1 MNCFNNNRPKLS
13 ASERI
18 KNKKSQTIFKANVID
33 FQKRNTF
40 GNGKCSNYSGTV
52 GFYNN
57 GKLRKTNNYETLKEI
72 NRGSALCVDG
82 TYKNCVNLEN
92 EDKSVIQKG
101 LNACSRSNKVKITS
115 GRDNIYTNFNGLS
128 LNPVSPGNFFSGFPS
143 MVSYYFGGTTNSE
156 LNNLAKGF
164 EISMTQTDPSK
175 STIVIDPS
183 NNLFGTDFCPT
194 DMTNLAQGPNKYLA
208 FSDVNTYVIAE
219 GYLYDKSGNPITCE
233 SEEESKPQLYDL
245 AVNGLFSL
253 MNVNCGYA
261 PPTIP
266 IVKRLPYKYFT
277 GIGFIFKTCCE
288 TGPNGEPNWWKI
300 YIRPL
305 LGFFKP
311 PQLLPESI
319 VVPNSTKIDEVYVR
333 MSYNTN
339 SQNLSGTTYT
349 QGGIYETGSLSSYF
363 PTDVDKNAAP
373 PYGGGIGFFKKQEL
387 NKLFSTSNLNI
398 TAMMGW
404 RGSWTSAS
412 KDPSKF
418 SKTELIVIQGA
429 GDPCKRDLSSGNS
442 TQQNYLVSYT
452 PINSGVRFNID
463 PQIYGSSSF
472 KIASNDNST
481 NSNVVPASSSGSSSS
496 SSNSTTSNVLASLTS
511 NEGLKVF
518 RAAKEA
524 FFNTTNWINN
534 ILYNDAYNLQSTTN
548 KYQAKY
554 DNGFDKDTSA
564 GQTNSDGD
572 IVSVDNTDKAYKSVK
587 LKLSYVEENNNK
599 YFKIREFKTQIE
611 TIDNHDVIN
620 IKNILTD
627 TKLLHPDVIDKFFK
641 QTNKNYL
648 AFVFNDDSSIKRL
661 GNLKILGSLTST
673 IRTNWV
679 TDTSKT
685 NSTFQI
691 TTYEQTING
700 GFGSVDSNKNLIVDG
715 INSEIY
721 IILHF
726 QNGN

>member
-18 KNKKSQTIFKANVID
+18 KNKKSKAIFKANVID

-128 LNPVSPGNFFSGFPS
+128 LTPVSSGNFFSGFPS
-143 MVSYYFGGTTNSE
+143 MVSYYFGGTTNTA
-156 LNNLAKGF
+156 LNQLAQGF

-175 STIVIDPS
+175 STIIIDPS

-194 DMTNLAQGPNKYLA
+194 DMTNPNKYLA
-208 FSDVNTYVIAE
+208 FADVNSYVVAE
-219 GYLYDKSGNPITCE
+219 GYIYDTDGNPVTCE
-233 SEEESKPQLYDL
+233 SSDDKKPQIYDL
-245 AVNGLFSL
+245 AITGLFSL
-253 MNVNCGYA
+253 MNVNNGYSGNKA
-261 PPTIP
+261 NL
-266 IVKRLPYKYFT
+266 VKELPYKYFT

-319 VVPNSTKIDEVYVR
+319 IVPNSTKIEEVYVR

-339 SQNLSGTTYT
+339 SQNLSGTRYT
-349 QGGIYETGSLSSYF
+349 QGGIYETGSLSQYSSQN
-363 PTDVDKNAAP
+363 VDKNAAP
-373 PYGGGIGFFKKQEL
+373 PYGGGIGFVKKEAL
-387 NKLFSTSNLNI
+387 INLFSSTNVSI
-398 TAMMGW
+398 IAMMGW
-404 RGSWTSAS
+404 RGAWTGQ
-412 KDPSKF
+412 DPSGF
-418 SKTELIVIQGA
+418 SKTELVVIQGA

-452 PINSGVRFNID
+452 PINSGIRFNID

-496 SSNSTTSNVLASLTS
+496 SSSSTTSNVLASLTS
-511 NEGLKVF
+511 NEGLRVF
-518 RAAKEA
+518 SEGNQA
-524 FFNTTNWINN
+524 FFKTTNWINN
-534 ILYNDAYNLQSTTN
+534 IIYNDAYNLQSDTN
-548 KYQAKY
+548 KYQAIY
-554 DNGFDKDTSA
+554 DNGFNKDTSA
-564 GQTNSDGD
+564 GQTDSDGD
-572 IVSVDNTDKAYKSVK
+572 VVRVDSTDKAYKSVK
-587 LKLSYVEENNNK
+587 LKLSYVEEHNNK
-599 YFKIREFKTQIE
+599 YFTRCGNRVE
-611 TIDNHDVIN
+611 
-620 IKNILTD
+620 IKNNNNNNVIDIKKFLTD
-627 TKLLHPDVIDKFFK
+627 TKLLHPDVIEKLLDP
-641 QTNKNYL
+641 TNTKYL
-648 AFVFNDDSSIKRL
+648 AFVFNDGSSIKRL
-661 GNLKILGSLTST
+661 GNLKIQGSLSST

-679 TDTSKT
+679 NDSSKT

-691 TTYEQTING
+691 TTYKDTIIE
-700 GFGSVDSNKNLIVDG
+700 GFGSVDSNKHLIVHD
-715 INSEIY
+715 IYSEIY
-721 IILHF
+721 IILLF

>member
-18 KNKKSQTIFKANVID
+18 KNKKSQAIFKANVID

-82 TYKNCVNLEN
+82 TYKNCVNLDN
-92 EDKSVIQKG
+92 EDRSVIQKG

-128 LNPVSPGNFFSGFPS
+128 LTPVSSGNFFSGFPS
-143 MVSYYFGGTTNSE
+143 MVSYYFGGTTNTA
-156 LNNLAKGF
+156 LNQLAQGF

-175 STIVIDPS
+175 STIIIDPS

-208 FSDVNTYVIAE
+208 FADVNSYVVAE
-219 GYLYDKSGNPITCE
+219 GYIYDTDGNLVTCE
-233 SEEESKPQLYDL
+233 SSDDKKPQIYDL
-245 AVNGLFSL
+245 AITGLFSL
-253 MNVNCGYA
+253 MNVKGGYSGDKA
-261 PPTIP
+261 NL
-266 IVKRLPYKYFT
+266 VKELPYKYFT

-319 VVPNSTKIDEVYVR
+319 IVPNSTKIEEVYVR

-339 SQNLSGTTYT
+339 SQNLSGTRYT
-349 QGGIYETGSLSSYF
+349 QGGIYETGSLSQYA
-363 PTDVDKNAAP
+363 PQNVDKNAAP
-373 PYGGGIGFFKKQEL
+373 PYGGGIGFVKKEAL
-387 NKLFSTSNLNI
+387 INLFSTTNVAI

-404 RGSWTSAS
+404 KGTWTGQ
-412 KDPSKF
+412 DPSGF

-429 GDPCKRDLSSGNS
+429 GDPCKRDLSSGNN

-452 PINSGVRFNID
+452 PVNSGIRFNID

-481 NSNVVPASSSGSSSS
+481 NTNVVSAATPSASNVISNTTDLYYLQSPFFTSSWLSTISPSSLSSYPANTNIATDTSSKYHYTVPYSNGKLQFPSSLGNGETIAISDSISEEYRWIALKMHISTSSPTHTITFRNSGALNIDPTNGIPIQDLLERNSDIFDAATISSIFATSYNHLGYVYAPRISSVSTTLNLIGNFKINNTASATSVLNWLQNSAPTTLSYDLLHNGSSS
-496 SSNSTTSNVLASLTS
+496 
-511 NEGLKVF
+511 
-518 RAAKEA
+518 
-524 FFNTTNWINN
+524 
-534 ILYNDAYNLQSTTN
+534 
-548 KYQAKY
+548 
-554 DNGFDKDTSA
+554 
-564 GQTNSDGD
+564 
-572 IVSVDNTDKAYKSVK
+572 
-587 LKLSYVEENNNK
+587 
-599 YFKIREFKTQIE
+599 
-611 TIDNHDVIN
+611 
-620 IKNILTD
+620 
-627 TKLLHPDVIDKFFK
+627 
-641 QTNKNYL
+641 
-648 AFVFNDDSSIKRL
+648 DS
-661 GNLKILGSLTST
+661 
-673 IRTNWV
+673 
-679 TDTSKT
+679 
-685 NSTFQI
+685 
-691 TTYEQTING
+691 
-700 GFGSVDSNKNLIVDG
+700 FGSINTVDSKK
-715 INSEIY
+715 Y
-721 IILHF
+721 IAYDYSKQFSANYITVIIGF
-726 QNGN
+726 KK